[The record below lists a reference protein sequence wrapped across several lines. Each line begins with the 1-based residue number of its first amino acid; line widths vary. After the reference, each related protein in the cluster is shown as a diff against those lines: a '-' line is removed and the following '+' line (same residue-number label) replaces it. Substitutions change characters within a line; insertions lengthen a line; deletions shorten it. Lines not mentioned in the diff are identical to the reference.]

1 MIMLFVKLLSKFN
14 SIIPAN
20 KIALS
25 TAEILSIFH
34 SLFNNF
40 SISLFKSMLNPKT
53 NEFKYSSFND
63 LISNSFSK
71 SPLNEII

>member
-1 MIMLFVKLLSKFN
+1 MLFVKLLSKFN

-25 TAEILSIFH
+25 TAEILSILH

-40 SISLFKSMLNPKT
+40 SISLFKSTVNPKT

-63 LISNSFSK
+63 LISNSFYK

>member
-1 MIMLFVKLLSKFN
+1 MLFVKLLSKFN

-40 SISLFKSMLNPKT
+40 SISSFKSMLNPKT
-53 NEFKYSSFND
+53 NNFKYLSFND
-63 LISNSFSK
+63 LISKSFSK
-71 SPLNEII
+71 SPLNEIT